1 MRDRHLLYGIAFL
14 GVMGLLLAGTV
25 ALYRG
30 SFTPTVR
37 VVVAADRAGLTMDQG
52 AAVKLRGVE
61 VGKVTGV
68 RTVPHGTE
76 LDVKLYRRSVDRVP
90 AAVTAQIVPPT
101 AFGNKYVQLT
111 APAGGSGVTI
121 EAGALIRADYV
132 NVEVNDAFANLTRVL
147 KAARPSEV
155 NNALT
160 ALSTAVDQRG
170 EQIGSLLTQV
180 DRYLS
185 ALNRSLPALSTDLRR
200 ADEVLGIY
208 DAAAPDLLE
217 TAGNASVTSTTL
229 VRRQRALRSF
239 SASLYA
245 FSERADN
252 VVDANDEPL
261 TRLLDLLD
269 PVTAI
274 LAKYSPELPCVIKGV
289 AHTNRLA
296 EAAVG
301 GTNPGVTTLTGIQ
314 PGDAPYTAPQN
325 LPVIGETRGPGCF
338 GLPVVSPEAATTP
351 NPYME
356 TGANPYARPPRSGAE
371 EARDTFFGL
380 LSGAVGTR

>member
-14 GVMGLLLAGTV
+14 GVMGLLLSGTV

-30 SFTPTVR
+30 SFTPTVH

-76 LDVKLYRRSVDRVP
+76 LDVNLYRRYVDRIP

-111 APAGGSGVTI
+111 ASEGASDDAI
-121 EAGALIRADYV
+121 EAGAMIHADYV

-147 KAARPSEV
+147 EAAPPSEV

-170 EQIGSLLTQV
+170 ERIGALITQV
-180 DRYLS
+180 DRYLTS
-185 ALNRSLPALSTDLRR
+185 LTGNLPALSTDLRR

-208 DAAAPDLLE
+208 DAAAPDLLK
-217 TAGNASVTSTTL
+217 TAKNASVTSTTL
-229 VRRQRALRSF
+229 VRRQRALRSL

-245 FSERADN
+245 FSERADD
-252 VVDANDEPL
+252 VVNINDERL
-261 TRLLDLLD
+261 AMLLDLLD

-289 AHTNRLA
+289 AYTNRLA

-301 GTNPGVTTLTGIQ
+301 GTNPGVTTFTGIQ
-314 PGDAPYTAPQN
+314 PGDAPYTAPRN
-325 LPVIGETRGPGCF
+325 LPITGETRGPGCF
-338 GLPVVSPEAATTP
+338 GLPVVSPEAAMAP
-351 NPYME
+351 NPVMK
-356 TGANPYARPPRSGAE
+356 TGANPYAHPQRSGAE

-380 LSGAVGTR
+380 LSGVVGGR

>member
-1 MRDRHLLYGIAFL
+1 MRDRHLLYGIEFL

-30 SFTPTVR
+30 SFTPTVD

-68 RTVPHGTE
+68 RTVADGTE
-76 LDVKLYRRSVDRVP
+76 LDVKLYRSHLDRIP
-90 AAVTAQIVPPT
+90 AEVTAQIVPPT

-111 APAGGSGVTI
+111 AGAGRSGDAI

-147 KAARPSEV
+147 DAARPSEV

-170 EQIGSLLTQV
+170 ERIGSLITQIDKYLT
-180 DRYLS
+180 S
-185 ALNRSLPALSTDLRR
+185 LNRSLPALSTDLRR
-200 ADEVLGIY
+200 ADDVLGIY

-217 TAGNASVTSTTL
+217 TARNASVTSTTF
-229 VRRQRALRSF
+229 VRRQRVLRSL

-245 FSERADN
+245 FSERAEN
-252 VVDANDEPL
+252 VVSVNDESL
-261 TRLLDLLD
+261 VRLLDLLD

-289 AHTNRLA
+289 AHTNKLA

-301 GTNPGVTTLTGIQ
+301 GTNPGVTTFTGIQ
-314 PGDAPYTAPQN
+314 PGDAPYQAPRN
-325 LPVIGETRGPGCF
+325 LPITGETRGPGCF
-338 GLPVVSPEAATTP
+338 GLPVVSPEAARTP
-351 NPYME
+351 NPFMD
-356 TGANPYARPPRSGAE
+356 TGANPYAGPPRSGAD
-371 EARDTFFGL
+371 EAAVTFFGL
-380 LSGAVGTR
+380 LSGVVGAR

>member
-14 GVMGLLLAGTV
+14 GVMGLLVAGTI
-25 ALYRG
+25 ALYRET
-30 SFTPTVR
+30 FTPTVE
-37 VVVAADRAGLTMDQG
+37 VVVAADRAGLTMDRG
-52 AAVKLRGVE
+52 AVVKLRGVE

-68 RTVPHGTE
+68 RTVGNGTE
-76 LDVKLYRRSVDRVP
+76 LDVKLYRSHVDRIP
-90 AAVTAQIVPPT
+90 ADVTAQIVPPT

-111 APAGGSGVTI
+111 AGGGRSDRAI
-121 EAGALIRADYV
+121 EAGALVRTDYV

-147 KAARPSEV
+147 RAARPSEV

-170 EQIGSLLTQV
+170 ERIGSLITQI

-185 ALNRSLPALSTDLRR
+185 SFNRSLPSLSTDLRR
-200 ADEVLGIY
+200 ADQVLGIY
-208 DAAAPDLLE
+208 EAAVPDLLE
-217 TAGNASVTSTTL
+217 TGKNASVTSTTL
-229 VRRQRALRSF
+229 VRRRSALRSL
-239 SASLYA
+239 SVSLYA
-245 FSERADN
+245 FSERAGK
-252 VVDANDEPL
+252 VVNINDEPL

-289 AHTNRLA
+289 VHTNRLA

-301 GTNPGVTTLTGIQ
+301 GTNPGVTTFTGIQ
-314 PGDAPYTAPQN
+314 PGDAAYEAPRN
-325 LPVIGETRGPGCF
+325 LPITGETRGPGCF
-338 GLPVVSPEAATTP
+338 GLPVVSPEVARTP
-351 NPYME
+351 NPFMN
-356 TGANPYARPPRSGAE
+356 TGANPYAGPPRSGAE

-380 LSGAVGTR
+380 LSGVVGAR

>member
-14 GVMGLLLAGTV
+14 GVMGLLLAGTI

-30 SFTPTVR
+30 TFTPTVD

-52 AAVKLRGVE
+52 APVKLRGVE

-68 RTVPHGTE
+68 RTVANGTE
-76 LDVKLYRRSVDRVP
+76 LDVKLYRSHLDRIP
-90 AAVTAQIVPPT
+90 AEVTAQIVPPT

-111 APAGGSGVTI
+111 ASGGRSDAAI

-147 KAARPSEV
+147 RAARPSEV

-170 EQIGSLLTQV
+170 ERIGSLLTQV
-180 DRYLS
+180 DDYLTS
-185 ALNRSLPALSTDLRR
+185 LNRSLPTLSTDLRR

-208 DAAAPDLLE
+208 DAAVPDLLT
-217 TAGNASVTSTTL
+217 TAKNASQTSTTL
-229 VRRQRALRSF
+229 VRRQRALRSL
-239 SASLYA
+239 SVSLHA

-252 VVDANDEPL
+252 VVNVNDEPL
-261 TRLLDLLD
+261 ARLLDLLD

-289 AHTNRLA
+289 VRTNKLA

-301 GTNPGVTTLTGIQ
+301 GTNPGVTTFTGIQ
-314 PGDAPYTAPQN
+314 PGDAPYTAPRN
-325 LPVIGETRGPGCF
+325 LPITGETRGPGCF
-338 GLPVVSPEAATTP
+338 GLPVVSPEAAATP
-351 NPYME
+351 NPVMD
-356 TGANPYARPPRSGAE
+356 TGANPYAGPQRSGVEA
-371 EARDTFFGL
+371 ARDTFFGL
-380 LSGAVGTR
+380 LSGMVGAR